1 MQTARAGWLADVEG
15 EGEDSFPTGDPMRR
29 AWLIAAGTRP
39 NENRYEVILYYVDS
53 ARFTMTL
60 TVRLDPSL
68 ESSFTRVCKRRGT
81 TKSAVITEAVRE
93 FVQRDLAH
101 EPSFADLAADL
112 FGADTSPLPRGVTDV
127 SGNVKALLKQKLRA
141 KHSR

>member
-1 MQTARAGWLADVEG
+1 
-15 EGEDSFPTGDPMRR
+15 
-29 AWLIAAGTRP
+29 
-39 NENRYEVILYYVDS
+39 
-53 ARFTMTL
+53 MTL

-93 FVQRDLAH
+93 FVQRDQAH
-101 EPSFADLAADL
+101 EPSFTELAADL
-112 FGADTSPLPRGVTDV
+112 IGADASPLPTGVTDL
-127 SGNVKALLKQKLRA
+127 SGNIKSLLQQKLRA